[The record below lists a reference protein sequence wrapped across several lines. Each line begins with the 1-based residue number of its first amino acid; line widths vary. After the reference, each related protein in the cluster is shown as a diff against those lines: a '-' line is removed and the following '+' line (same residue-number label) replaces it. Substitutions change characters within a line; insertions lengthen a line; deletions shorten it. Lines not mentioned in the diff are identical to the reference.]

1 MHLNHASSISRRQFL
16 TGAGAALS
24 APFILPS
31 GLRGATAPS
40 NRINIGMIGCGRM
53 AQGHLQSLVYEK
65 TVRIAALCDVDSLR
79 LQAMAGAVR
88 QWRPDEG
95 KSVRQYRDYRE
106 LLSDSSVDAVLIATP
121 DHQHAIVAIEAALAG
136 KDIYLEKPLT
146 LTLAEGRALSDVV
159 RSKKRILQVGSQQR
173 SLKQFARACELV
185 RNGRIGK
192 LRTIDIGL
200 PLDNPG
206 GRIAPMPVPQNLD
219 YDRWLGPVQALPY
232 TEDRVHPQKGYGRPG
247 WLACEDF
254 TCGMITGWGSHH
266 VDIAHWA
273 MGIVDSG
280 PVEVSAKASFLTG
293 GLWNVHGEFEATLS
307 YANGVKVHVGGK
319 RMMGVR
325 FEGESGWI
333 YVNREDTRPL
343 RALDASDRAILK
355 KAPAEREV
363 HLVRK
368 ADHHGDWLDCIRT
381 RQEPIAPV
389 EVGHRSCSAC
399 LVAHIA
405 MKTGR
410 TLAWDPVRERFIGDE
425 EADRMF
431 SRPARDAYSIERILK
446 AANFVKSV

>member
-1 MHLNHASSISRRQFL
+1 MQSDRSNSISRRQFL
-16 TGAGAALS
+16 TVAGAALS

-40 NRINIGMIGCGRM
+40 NRINVGLIGCGRM
-53 AQGHLQSLVYEK
+53 AQGHLVSLAYEK
-65 TVRIAALCDVDSLR
+65 TVRIAALCDVDSRR
-79 LQAMAGAVR
+79 LQAMAGSLR
-88 QWRPDEG
+88 QWRPEEG
-95 KSVRQYRDYRE
+95 KSVRQYRDYRA
-106 LLSDSSVDAVLIATP
+106 LLADSSVDAVLIATP
-121 DHQHAIVAIEAALAG
+121 DHQHAIIAIEAALAG

-146 LTLAEGRALSDVV
+146 LTLAEGRILSDVV
-159 RSKKRILQVGSQQR
+159 RTRKRILQVGSHQR
-173 SLKQFARACELV
+173 SLRQFARACELV

-192 LRTIDIGL
+192 LRKIEVGIPADK
-200 PLDNPG
+200 PG
-206 GRIAPMPVPQNLD
+206 GRKVPMKVPTNLD
-219 YDRWLGPVQALPY
+219 YDRWLGPVQELPY
-232 TEDRVHPQKGYGRPG
+232 IEDRVHPQKGYGRPG
-247 WLACEDF
+247 WLTCEDF

-266 VDIAHWA
+266 IDIAHWG

-280 PVEVSAKASFLTG
+280 PVEVSAKAAFLTG

-307 YANGVKVHVGGK
+307 YANGVKVHVGNK
-319 RMMGVR
+319 RTMGVR
-325 FEGESGWI
+325 FEGETGWI
-333 YVNREDTRPL
+333 YVNRDNTGSL

-355 KAPAEREV
+355 KDPSEGEV

-399 LVAHIA
+399 LLTHIA

-410 TLAWDPVRERFIGDE
+410 TLAWDPVRERFVGDE
-425 EADRMF
+425 EADRML
-431 SRPARDAYSIERILK
+431 SRPERSAYSIEKILK